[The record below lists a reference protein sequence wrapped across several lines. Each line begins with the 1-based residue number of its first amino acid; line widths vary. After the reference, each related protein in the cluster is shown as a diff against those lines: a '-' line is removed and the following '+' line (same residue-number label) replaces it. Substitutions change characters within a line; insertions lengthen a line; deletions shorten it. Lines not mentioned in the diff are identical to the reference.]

1 MAHEIGGE
9 QPLRAIDQTIDCGS
23 LAIAGG
29 AQGTPVATA
38 GEEIRLGV
46 AQLVSGGEQ
55 LRDRRALRAD
65 ELIDRPGCDRW
76 LAQARDRGRLIAASV
91 RAQRAG
97 QRATLRDEA
106 LERQAVE
113 VRLRCVAPSPTARRR
128 ASRR

>member
-1 MAHEIGGE
+1 M
-9 QPLRAIDQTIDCGS
+9 RAIDQTIDRGS

-29 AQGTPVATA
+29 AQGRPVATA
-38 GEEIRLGV
+38 GKKIRLGV
-46 AQLVSGGEQ
+46 SQRVPGGEQ

-65 ELIDRPGCDRW
+65 ELVDRPRCDRW
-76 LAQARDRGRLIAASV
+76 LAQGRNRGRLVAPSV

-97 QRATLRDEA
+97 QRATLGDEA

-113 VRLRCVAPSPTARRR
+113 VRLRCVAPSPAARRR